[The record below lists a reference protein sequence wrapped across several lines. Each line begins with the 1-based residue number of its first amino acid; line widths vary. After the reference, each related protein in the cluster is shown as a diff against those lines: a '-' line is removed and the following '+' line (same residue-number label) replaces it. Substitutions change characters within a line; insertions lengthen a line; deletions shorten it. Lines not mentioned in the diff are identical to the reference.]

1 MITLANATAD
11 NLCYT
16 RQVQPLQTTLRK
28 MLMTSQLLT
37 GPRYE
42 LQLFDLEEDYCTINR
57 FDNQVD
63 AEAAIGTIPDSLLRD
78 YFGIRIIVWQTE
90 SEVVE
95 YLIASNCKVL

>member
-1 MITLANATAD
+1 
-11 NLCYT
+11 
-16 RQVQPLQTTLRK
+16 
-28 MLMTSQLLT
+28 MTSELLS

-78 YFGIRIIVWQTE
+78 YFGIRIIDFE
-90 SEVVE
+90 LEVVVTE

>member
-1 MITLANATAD
+1 
-11 NLCYT
+11 
-16 RQVQPLQTTLRK
+16 
-28 MLMTSQLLT
+28 MTSQLLT

-57 FDNQVD
+57 FDSQVD

-78 YFGIRIIVWQTE
+78 YFGIRIIDWQTE

-95 YLIASNCKVL
+95 YLIASNCKVLWLPVLLFWPSWLLSPMVRFFLF

>member
-1 MITLANATAD
+1 
-11 NLCYT
+11 
-16 RQVQPLQTTLRK
+16 

-63 AEAAIGTIPDSLLRD
+63 AEAAISTIPKSLLQD
-78 YFGIRIIVWQTE
+78 YFGIRIIDFE
-90 SEVVE
+90 LEEVVTE
-95 YLIASNCKVL
+95 YLIASNCKVLW